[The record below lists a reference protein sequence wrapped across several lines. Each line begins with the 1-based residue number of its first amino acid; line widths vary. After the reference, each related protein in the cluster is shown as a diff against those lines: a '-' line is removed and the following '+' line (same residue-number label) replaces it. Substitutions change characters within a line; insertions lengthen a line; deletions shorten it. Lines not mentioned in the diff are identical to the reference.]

1 MMDSIVTFIN
11 DTCATFKST
20 LTTLLTINYVI
31 GECVV
36 ALFKYI
42 CQAVIDFAQV
52 ILQVLHILGEDFGI
66 FLEEIGETVL
76 VTLTGLVKGVD
87 NLFYLIS
94 AFFHSLY
101 AGAAQGLH
109 KPASGLCEGVTL
121 VLHLSDL
128 IGKSIFATYQ
138 NVTKGICQ
146 IPSTIIW
153 SLRTLHRCLHS
164 LLESIGEVGA
174 GFIHAVLAA
183 PFETLLGLTIFCIF
197 SYLSYRTAGRL
208 INDHQIS
215 RRHLTRWTFKALCLV
230 YVFFINVTVGSIRGL
245 ARLVEFT
252 LSHLHV
258 PRFHQAGDSDE
269 EEDLIDPDIVI
280 PHEALDESDAEENA
294 RVETRRRNYD
304 LLIQRRNEK
313 QQNRRSRS
321 KSKRANPNND
331 ATNADHDNE
340 VEALLIQQ
348 VERERE
354 DKLCVIC
361 QDQEKCIMIL
371 PCRHLCICQDCQ
383 VHLMQRTDHAHSRTC
398 PICRKNVKQTIKA
411 YL

>member
-36 ALFKYI
+36 AVFKYL

-52 ILQVLHILGEDFGI
+52 ILQVLHILGEDFGV
-66 FLEEIGETVL
+66 FLEEIGEIVL
-76 VTLTGLVKGVD
+76 VTLTGLVKGVEH
-87 NLFYLIS
+87 LFHLIS
-94 AFFHSLY
+94 AFFHTLY
-101 AGAAQGLH
+101 AGADQALH
-109 KPASGLCEGVTL
+109 KLGSRLFEGVSL
-121 VLHLSDL
+121 VLDLSDL
-128 IGKSIFATYQ
+128 IGKSIFATCQ

-146 IPSTIIW
+146 IPSTFIW
-153 SLRTLHRCLHS
+153 SLKTLHRCLYL
-164 LLESIGEVGA
+164 LLERIGDIGSS
-174 GFIHAVLAA
+174 FIHGVLAA

-197 SYLSYRTAGRL
+197 SYLSYRMAGRL

-230 YVFFINVTVGSIRGL
+230 YVFFINVAVGSIRGL

-269 EEDLIDPDIVI
+269 EEDLIDNPDIVI
-280 PHEALDESDAEENA
+280 PHEALDDSDAEENA

-313 QQNRRSRS
+313 IRRSRS
-321 KSKRANPNND
+321 KSKRANDAND
-331 ATNADHDNE
+331 QDNE